1 MVIGIVVAVVVIIAL
16 FAVSVYNRLIKGA
29 NSCEEAFSTMDVYLK
44 KRYDLIP
51 NLVNTVKGYAKHEAE
66 TLEAVVEL
74 RNTAAKASADEDV
87 MKANADLSK
96 GISKL
101 FALAEAYP
109 DLKANTNFIALQEQL
124 EAVEKDIANAR
135 KYYNGCV
142 KDFNNTLMVFPNNI
156 FAGLFGL
163 KKKPMFE
170 VADAA
175 ERENVKVEF

>member
-51 NLVNTVKGYAKHEAE
+51 NLVNTVKGY
-66 TLEAVVEL
+66 
-74 RNTAAKASADEDV
+74 TAAKASADEDV

-156 FAGLFGL
+156 FAGLFGF

>member
-1 MVIGIVVAVVVIIAL
+1 M
-16 FAVSVYNRLIKGA
+16 
-29 NSCEEAFSTMDVYLK
+29 
-44 KRYDLIP
+44 
-51 NLVNTVKGYAKHEAE
+51 
-66 TLEAVVEL
+66 
-74 RNTAAKASADEDV
+74 
-87 MKANADLSK
+87 
-96 GISKL
+96 
-101 FALAEAYP
+101 
-109 DLKANTNFIALQEQL
+109 KANTNFIALQEQL

-156 FAGLFGL
+156 FAGLFGF

>member
-1 MVIGIVVAVVVIIAL
+1 MVLIIVIAILVIIAL
-16 FAVSVYNRLIKGA
+16 FAISVYNRLIKGA

-51 NLVNTVKGYAKHEAE
+51 NLVNTVKGYAGHESS
-66 TLEAVVEL
+66 TLKEVVAL
-74 RNTAAKASADEDV
+74 RNSATDATGSKDI

-96 GISKL
+96 GITKL

-109 DLKANTNFIALQEQL
+109 DLKANTNFLKLQEQL
-124 EAVEKDIANAR
+124 TGLEKEISNAR

-142 KDFNNTLMVFPNNI
+142 KSYNNTLMVFPNNI
-156 FAGLFGL
+156 FAGMFGF

-170 VADAA
+170 VADQK
-175 ERENVKVEF
+175 EKENVKVEF